1 MQGFWPIKD
10 SIKNSFW
17 PEMGTI
23 DLEFQRISGFI
34 VKLHV
39 KAVNEHWTWALDI
52 LLLLLPYSNILYSTV
67 HTVCI
72 LNIHQ
77 KKNFLFGI
85 KILAQHLDK
94 SLADFWTSLLSCV
107 SSLRRRDVWGGEG
120 IIEKEKVCSRVR
132 KIMPNSLVYSP
143 ENTTGNCV

>member
-1 MQGFWPIKD
+1 MLKRSMNI
-10 SIKNSFW
+10 
-17 PEMGTI
+17 
-23 DLEFQRISGFI
+23 
-34 VKLHV
+34 
-39 KAVNEHWTWALDI
+39 EHGLWTFCYSCSYCTVQCI
-52 LLLLLPYSNILYSTV
+52 LYTCILNILYSV
-67 HTVCI
+67 H
-72 LNIHQ
+72 H

-94 SLADFWTSLLSCV
+94 SLADFWTSLLSMCIV
-107 SSLRRRDVWGGEG
+107 PKEKRRVGGGEG